1 MYREQENSHLGWP
14 DHTHG
19 IAGVSDWG
27 KTKLKTRCWMG
38 WVLIWRHWW
47 KTHLQ
52 ALLSCWQ
59 NSVFCGCRTEVSAC
73 VCVYVSHSVVSN
85 SATPWTIAYQAPLS
99 MEFSRQEYWSGLLF
113 PSPGDLPKPGI
124 EPRSS
129 ALWADAV
136 PSEPPG
142 SGKEPAC
149 QCRRG
154 RRGRFNP
161 WDWIFYWTS
170 NKEYWIPER
179 QITLVVKS
187 VGAGIL
193 HSWVLVSNL
202 TNHLISISLSLKEE
216 C

>member
-1 MYREQENSHLGWP
+1 MLSSRGSSRPKDQNWSRLLCFWEKMDLCKGLEGKNRKLWTCQVNTDPSTLQHVRACRVTTGM
-14 DHTHG
+14 
-19 IAGVSDWG
+19 SDSVILC
-27 KTKLKTRCWMG
+27 TAAHQASLCMG
-38 WVLIWRHWW
+38 
-47 KTHLQ
+47 
-52 ALLSCWQ
+52 
-59 NSVFCGCRTEVSAC
+59 
-73 VCVYVSHSVVSN
+73 
-85 SATPWTIAYQAPLS
+85 
-99 MEFSRQEYWSGLLF
+99 FSRQEYWSGLLF